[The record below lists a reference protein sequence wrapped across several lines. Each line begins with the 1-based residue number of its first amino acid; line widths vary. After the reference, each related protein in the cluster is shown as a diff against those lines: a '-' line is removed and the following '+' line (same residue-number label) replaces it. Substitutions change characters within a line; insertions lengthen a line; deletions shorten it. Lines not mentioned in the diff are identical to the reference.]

1 MVFETYGVW
10 VARAKSFT
18 AEGADIDP
26 SSPHIHLKFA
36 DGLNSSSSA
45 PYTAAINVKSQSI
58 ESRLVY
64 WLIRDF
70 RHPITH
76 KLADLDFGFRLIPE
90 SERKVEGL
98 ALDYIRGNLLQN
110 RDGKLL
116 PHDVPGPDNDIIDSL
131 EPILTSAID
140 RKATIYLFG
149 SQFSP
154 RKDGIHE
161 VHMNQG
167 SLPRFPNG
175 VWSDGGLI
183 LRFSD
188 DGHWEA
194 IFLAFASQAIHT
206 DDINGKPLPGSLT
219 FAEYLEPG
227 DGNVGD
233 GIGSSG
239 GGGGFTGKEDA
250 AVAILA
256 AMVNPTGNENQP
268 TSTGQRETV
277 YLINRTDKTVPLT
290 GWRILNT
297 RDMSQSLP
305 ENTELEVKQVKA
317 VEVPAAPLSNKGGKI
332 SLLDGKG
339 WKVDGVSYTSEQARK
354 EGEVIY
360 FRESDVPLPRL

>member
-1 MVFETYGVW
+1 MAFNNYGVW
-10 VARAKSFT
+10 VASPKSFT
-18 AEGADIDP
+18 AEGADMDP
-26 SSPHIHLKFA
+26 KSPHIYLKFA
-36 DGLNSSSSA
+36 DGLNSSSSFL
-45 PYTAAINVKSQSI
+45 YTAAINVKSTSA

-70 RHPITH
+70 PHPITD
-76 KLADLDFGFRLIPE
+76 KLANLDFGFRPIPE
-90 SERKVEGL
+90 NERKVDGL

-116 PHDVPGPDNDIIDSL
+116 PHDVPGPGNDIIDSL
-131 EPILTSAID
+131 EPIFASAID

-167 SLPRFPNG
+167 SAPPFENG

-206 DDINGKPLPGSLT
+206 DNIDGKPLPGSPT
-219 FAEYLEPG
+219 FAEFLELG

-233 GIGSSG
+233 GG
-239 GGGGFTGKEDA
+239 GDSAGEDDA
-250 AVAILA
+250 PVAILA
-256 AMVNPTGNENQP
+256 ALVNPTGDENQP
-268 TSTGQRETV
+268 TFTGQRETV
-277 YLINRTDKTVPLT
+277 YLINRTDKTVILT

-305 ENTELEVKQVKA
+305 ANTELEPNQVKA
-317 VEVPAAPLSNKGGKI
+317 VQVPAAMLSNKGGTI

-339 WKVDGVSYTSEQARK
+339 WKVDGVSYTSEQGRK
-354 EGEVIY
+354 EGQFIY
-360 FRESDVPLPRL
+360 FREPDIPLPRL

>member
-1 MVFETYGVW
+1 MAFKNYGVW
-10 VARAKSFT
+10 VANAKSFT
-18 AEGADIDP
+18 AESADMDP
-26 SSPHIHLKFA
+26 ISPHIHLKFA
-36 DGLNSSSSA
+36 DGLSSSSSA
-45 PYTAAINVKSQSI
+45 PYTAAINVKSQSA

-70 RHPITH
+70 PHPITD
-76 KLADLDFGFRLIPE
+76 KLADLDFGFRPIPE
-90 SERKVEGL
+90 NERKVDGL

-110 RDGKLL
+110 HDGKLL
-116 PHDVPGPDNDIIDSL
+116 LHDVPGPGNDIIDSL

-154 RKDGIHE
+154 HKDGIHE

-167 SLPRFPNG
+167 SLPSFPNG

-206 DDINGKPLPGSLT
+206 DNIDGKPLPGSPT
-219 FAEYLEPG
+219 FAKSLEPG

-233 GIGSSG
+233 GG
-239 GGGGFTGKEDA
+239 GEDA
-250 AVAILA
+250 PVAILA
-256 AMVNPTGNENQP
+256 ALVNPTSDENQP

-277 YLINRTDKTVPLT
+277 YLINRTDKTVLLT

-305 ENTELEVKQVKA
+305 DNTELEPNQVKA
-317 VEVPAAPLSNKGGKI
+317 VQVPAAPLSNKGGTI

-354 EGEVIY
+354 EGQVIY
-360 FRESDVPLPRL
+360 FREPDVPLPRL